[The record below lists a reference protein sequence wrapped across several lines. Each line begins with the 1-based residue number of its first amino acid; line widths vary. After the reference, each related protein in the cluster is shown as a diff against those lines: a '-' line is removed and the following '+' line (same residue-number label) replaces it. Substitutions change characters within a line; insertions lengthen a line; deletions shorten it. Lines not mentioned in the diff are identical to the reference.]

1 MGYLKIEGRSELL
14 RDEKTNA
21 ILNKDMNGYESY
33 LKNKK
38 IKEDNASRMKSLENE
53 VSNIKEDLSE
63 IKNLLISLVSDS
75 K

>member
-1 MGYLKIEGRSELL
+1 MSYLKIEGRSELL

-21 ILNKDMNGYESY
+21 ILNKDMNGYENY